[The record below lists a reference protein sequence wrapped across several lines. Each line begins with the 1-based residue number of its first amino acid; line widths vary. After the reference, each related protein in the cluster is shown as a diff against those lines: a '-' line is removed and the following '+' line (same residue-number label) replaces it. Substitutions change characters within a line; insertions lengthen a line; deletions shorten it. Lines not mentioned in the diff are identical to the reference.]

1 MRRASRQAGRPCGGA
16 SGRKTVASGAPH
28 GTAIGSIV
36 LRSHGAL
43 ARWRS
48 AVKIAGICL
57 LLLGCRSWQPS
68 LSCSPGPVGGGVSGP
83 EGYAACASLLERITH
98 TFDRRRQHANLVPL
112 SVFSRPDL
120 YNGGALNIRIP
131 SAPRSLLV
139 SPHLTATYYTRPCR
153 LVAKMVLTLFN
164 LENSRSFRVH
174 WLINELQAPVE
185 VRHYARVEGKKAVPE
200 MARDSGFKL
209 GKSPVLV
216 EDGTG
221 TGGGSGKYTVSE
233 SGNCLMCVDA
243 ACGWAAEAVDC

>member
-1 MRRASRQAGRPCGGA
+1 
-16 SGRKTVASGAPH
+16 
-28 GTAIGSIV
+28 
-36 LRSHGAL
+36 
-43 ARWRS
+43 
-48 AVKIAGICL
+48 
-57 LLLGCRSWQPS
+57 
-68 LSCSPGPVGGGVSGP
+68 
-83 EGYAACASLLERITH
+83 
-98 TFDRRRQHANLVPL
+98 
-112 SVFSRPDL
+112 
-120 YNGGALNIRIP
+120 
-131 SAPRSLLV
+131 
-139 SPHLTATYYTRPCR
+139 
-153 LVAKMVLTLFN
+153 MVLTLFN

-243 ACGWAAEAVDC
+243 ACGWAAEAVDCSRVANSRLVPLHDYGPHAFATGTLLSAFD